1 MDEKIKEFLKSSP
14 IITKYQVSEEEI
26 SELAAYLRENCLS
39 EQVKELVQMVEGVIS
54 IDAHLEWKE
63 ILSAAAKKIVE
74 FLHAEAASIRIF
86 DPETGKL
93 VAFGSYQYKEQ
104 ARLKSIPVE
113 KSVAGMV
120 IKSGKSYLVPNI
132 LLEPNYANKDIVF
145 AGLQFPDGGAPA
157 YPPLPQG

>member
-1 MDEKIKEFLKSSP
+1 
-14 IITKYQVSEEEI
+14 
-26 SELAAYLRENCLS
+26 
-39 EQVKELVQMVEGVIS
+39 MVEGVIS

-113 KSVAGMV
+113 KTVAGMV

-132 LLEPNYANKDIVF
+132 LREPNYANKDIV
-145 AGLQFPDGGAPA
+145 ALQQAFTPDGSAPA
-157 YPPLPQG
+157 HPPLPQG